1 MEMNIYKWL
10 IVILFGGVVG
20 VLGMWLLTADPEP
33 AGPSFA
39 EWVDQYGLQIENRS
53 DKSVRYVGYQKKTL
67 YEDFDGVQLKFT
79 AINDKF
85 ERSHDLSDN
94 KKKAADW
101 DSLFCTDE
109 LQDIADEYD
118 AKSHHFL
125 GRVRVIIAGVV
136 LTGEGQQGINA
147 LCNNN
152 Q

>member
-20 VLGMWLLTADPEP
+20 ILGMWFLTADSEP
-33 AGPSFA
+33 TGPSFA
-39 EWVDQYGLQIENRS
+39 ELVDQYGLQIENRS

-79 AINDKF
+79 AINDQF
-85 ERSHDLSDN
+85 QRSHDLSDN

-101 DSLFCTDE
+101 DTLFCTDE

-125 GRVRVIIAGVV
+125 GRVSVIIGGVV

-147 LCNNN
+147 LCNKN

>member
-20 VLGMWLLTADPEP
+20 ILGMWFLTTDSEP

-53 DKSVRYVGYQKKTL
+53 DKSLRYVGYQKKTL

-94 KKKAADW
+94 RKKAADW
-101 DSLFCTDE
+101 DTLFCTDE

-118 AKSHHFL
+118 AISNHFL

-147 LCNNN
+147 LCNKN

>member
-20 VLGMWLLTADPEP
+20 ILGMWFLTTDSEP

-94 KKKAADW
+94 RKKAADW
-101 DSLFCTDE
+101 DTLFCTDE

-118 AKSHHFL
+118 AISNHFL

-147 LCNNN
+147 LCNKN

>member
-20 VLGMWLLTADPEP
+20 ILGMWFLTADSEP
-33 AGPSFA
+33 TGPSFA
-39 EWVDQYGLQIENRS
+39 ELVDQYGLQIENRS

-79 AINDKF
+79 AINEKF
-85 ERSHDLSDN
+85 KRSHDLSDN

-109 LQDIADEYD
+109 LQDIVDEYD
-118 AKSHHFL
+118 AKSNHFL
-125 GRVRVIIAGVV
+125 GRVRVIIGGVV

-147 LCNNN
+147 LCNKN

>member
-20 VLGMWLLTADPEP
+20 ILGMWFLTADSEP
-33 AGPSFA
+33 TGPSFA
-39 EWVDQYGLQIENRS
+39 ELVDQYGLQIENRS

-79 AINDKF
+79 AINEKF

-118 AKSHHFL
+118 AKSNHFL
-125 GRVRVIIAGVV
+125 GRVRVIIGGVV

-147 LCNNN
+147 L
-152 Q
+152 

>member
-20 VLGMWLLTADPEP
+20 ILGMWFLTADSEP
-33 AGPSFA
+33 TGPSFA

-101 DSLFCTDE
+101 DTLFCTDE

-118 AKSHHFL
+118 GKSNHFP
-125 GRVRVIIAGVV
+125 GRVRVIIGGVV

-147 LCNNN
+147 LCNKN

>member
-20 VLGMWLLTADPEP
+20 ILGMWFLTTDSEP

-67 YEDFDGVQLKFT
+67 YEDFDVVQLKFT

-94 KKKAADW
+94 RKKAADW
-101 DSLFCTDE
+101 DTLFCTDE

-118 AKSHHFL
+118 AISNHFL

-147 LCNNN
+147 LCNKN

>member
-20 VLGMWLLTADPEP
+20 ILGMWFLTADSEP

-118 AKSHHFL
+118 AKSNHFL
-125 GRVRVIIAGVV
+125 GRVRVIIGGVV

-147 LCNNN
+147 LCNKN

>member
-20 VLGMWLLTADPEP
+20 ILGIKFLTTDSEP
-33 AGPSFA
+33 AGLSFA
-39 EWVDQYGLQIENRS
+39 ERVDQYGVQIENRS

-67 YEDFDGVQLKFT
+67 YEDFDSVQLKFT
-79 AINDKF
+79 ALNDRF

-101 DSLFCTDE
+101 ETFFCTDE

-147 LCNNN
+147 LCNKN

>member
-20 VLGMWLLTADPEP
+20 ILGMWFLTADSEP
-33 AGPSFA
+33 TGPSFA
-39 EWVDQYGLQIENRS
+39 ELVDQYGLQIENRS

-79 AINDKF
+79 AINEKF

-109 LQDIADEYD
+109 LQDIVDEYD
-118 AKSHHFL
+118 AKSNHFL
-125 GRVRVIIAGVV
+125 GRVRVIIGGVV

-147 LCNNN
+147 LCNKN